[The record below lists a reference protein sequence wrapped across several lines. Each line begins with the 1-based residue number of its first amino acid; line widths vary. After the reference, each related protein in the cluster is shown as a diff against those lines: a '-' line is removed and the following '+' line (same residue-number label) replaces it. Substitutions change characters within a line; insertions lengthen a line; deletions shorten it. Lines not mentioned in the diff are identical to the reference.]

1 MYPSPHDSSL
11 QQVVSHT
18 YTLKLN
24 WSRISILCVYIYI
37 YIYKRIN
44 SKSSHILFSPL
55 IMYPS
60 KSSWFSLKMK
70 ESILILDYWTQKH
83 KYKDE
88 TQTLNKV
95 SLRLEKN
102 FSYISFLD
110 VNFENL
116 IVKFHVPYVLN
127 MHIKFRTN

>member
-1 MYPSPHDSSL
+1 
-11 QQVVSHT
+11 
-18 YTLKLN
+18 
-24 WSRISILCVYIYI
+24 
-37 YIYKRIN
+37 
-44 SKSSHILFSPL
+44 
-55 IMYPS
+55 MYPS
-60 KSSWFSLKMK
+60 KSSWFSLKIK

-95 SLRLEKN
+95 SLRLETN

-127 MHIKFRTN
+127 MYIKFRSNYMLFTI

>member
-1 MYPSPHDSSL
+1 
-11 QQVVSHT
+11 
-18 YTLKLN
+18 
-24 WSRISILCVYIYI
+24 
-37 YIYKRIN
+37 
-44 SKSSHILFSPL
+44 
-55 IMYPS
+55 MYPS

-83 KYKDE
+83 KYKDK

-116 IVKFHVPYVLN
+116 TIGLYVIKKMLNFKFCDLKLC
-127 MHIKFRTN
+127 IRT